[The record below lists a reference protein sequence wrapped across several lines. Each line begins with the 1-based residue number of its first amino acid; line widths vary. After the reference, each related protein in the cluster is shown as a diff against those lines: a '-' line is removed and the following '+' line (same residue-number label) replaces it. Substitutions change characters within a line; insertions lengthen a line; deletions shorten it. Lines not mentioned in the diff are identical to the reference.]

1 MYTNPFKTR
10 SPAVPVPDIGG
21 AAPTA
26 DALRALF
33 ADCGDFQIRVL
44 RLGLEVAPGAGVY
57 FAALGA
63 LLPDARGAIL
73 RRLLRRRR

>member
-44 RLGLEVAPGAGVY
+44 RLGLEGTRSVTVCWIV
-57 FAALGA
+57 LGSW
-63 LLPDARGAIL
+63 LVGMMI
-73 RRLLRRRR
+73 